1 MAKVI
6 AVDLE
11 VNTEKSEANLND
23 VVAVLGDIKKGLENN
38 TKATKDNAEATKT
51 LETNFQKAAR
61 GVKGFGLALKVSRY
75 WFSN

>member
-23 VVAVLGDIKKGLENN
+23 VVAVLGDIKK
-38 TKATKDNAEATKT
+38 
-51 LETNFQKAAR
+51 
-61 GVKGFGLALKVSRY
+61 V
-75 WFSN
+75 